1 MTIWSRVDRRAADG
15 FTMIELLV
23 AATMMVIITGA
34 TVSLLISTF
43 KDQSRVTSRAD
54 QVGAARVALNKMVG
68 EIRQGSA
75 ISAGSA
81 EELKMTTYVH
91 ATSCTAGPSVSAPA
105 ISCAVTYK
113 CLAETGKSTFK
124 CTRKVSTAGEE
135 KLVGG
140 LSSKSVFTYSPA
152 SPTTSAT
159 YITVKLALADSSSA
173 SYTTTLENGAALRNT
188 ATNLAY

>member
-1 MTIWSRVDRRAADG
+1 
-15 FTMIELLV
+15 MIELLV

-54 QVGAARVALNKMVG
+54 QVGEARVALNKIVG
-68 EIRQGSA
+68 EVRQASA
-75 ISAGSA
+75 ISVGKA
-81 EELKMTTYVH
+81 EELQITTYVH

-113 CLAETGKSTFK
+113 CAKETGKNTYK
-124 CTRKVSTAGEE
+124 CTRKVSTAAEE

-140 LSSKSVFTYSPA
+140 LTTNAVFTYSPA

-159 YITVKLALADSSSA
+159 YITVKLALADSSSTT
-173 SYTTTLENGAALRNT
+173 YTTTLENGAALRNT